1 MMLRGEQQ
9 QQPSLNHKS
18 SSKPR
23 YTTDEKTGNQNNN
36 SRHSNSKDGSNLHDA
51 LITQGLRSINDGGAL
66 N

>member
-1 MMLRGEQQ
+1 MMLRGEQ

-23 YTTDEKTGNQNNN
+23 YTDDKNQ
-36 SRHSNSKDGSNLHDA
+36 SRQSSKDGSNLHDA
-51 LITQGLRSINDGGAL
+51 LITQGLRSINDGAL